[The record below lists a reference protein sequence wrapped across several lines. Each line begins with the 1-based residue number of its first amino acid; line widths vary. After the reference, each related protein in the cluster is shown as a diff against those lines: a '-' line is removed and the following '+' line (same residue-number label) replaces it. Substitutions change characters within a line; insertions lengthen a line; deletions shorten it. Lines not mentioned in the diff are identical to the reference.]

1 MSYILTTNEQMVDA
15 LVLLMTKW
23 QRMRYSSN
31 YQLLEIFLHL
41 LAEMVD
47 GPVLL
52 MTKWQKMRYPLLK
65 LSVIRNSPSSVHLVA
80 KRMLTS
86 PNTHTHTQNLLAK
99 KILSKKKKS
108 CSQEKAS
115 FAEQGHPH
123 LNALGGNDLEL
134 GTKAFRK
141 DLKELPRRRRFPNSF
156 IWDIPAKEMPNK

>member
-80 KRMLTS
+80 KRILTS
-86 PNTHTHTQNLLAK
+86 PNTHTHTHTKSASQENTVQ
-99 KILSKKKKS
+99 KKKS
-108 CSQEKAS
+108 CTQ
-115 FAEQGHPH
+115 
-123 LNALGGNDLEL
+123 
-134 GTKAFRK
+134 
-141 DLKELPRRRRFPNSF
+141 
-156 IWDIPAKEMPNK
+156 